1 MRLEVSRPTLF
12 LVCAFSFA
20 SLVQAQ
26 DKPAEKFRVEITG
39 GYGSGEFVPGEKVH
53 IWSATNSESVS
64 GHWSGDVELLT
75 DSKEWATSFIMPGR
89 HVKFQVTQKA
99 VPVKFSFEKFKG
111 SNSSLKEVY
120 YHFPSKMRGM
130 VFIVHGTGGGADF
143 IEKTE
148 TRALALTLIDSGF
161 GVVSADAE
169 EVASGDRN
177 NDAKTRWSLK
187 LTESNV
193 DLKNLQALLI
203 DFEKRALIRQDTPK
217 FALGMSNGGAF
228 SVFLGGIAA
237 SVVAKDFDRLKFN
250 AVVSYCADA
259 NSKSLRKTQ
268 TPTAWYMCG
277 HENHPE
283 VSNKEAHEN
292 HMRLKRRGV
301 YSEYAEHPATPLY
314 DERFSRL
321 TDVSLQV
328 SKLIVSE
335 IRAAGLVDKNGFFNR
350 NSSEVANFIS
360 ANAEKFPTTVRL
372 AKSTQRQ
379 LFQQIRVMSAE
390 HALYSDFARRNV
402 DFFEKFLPL
411 QGEVKAGQSAR

>member
-1 MRLEVSRPTLF
+1 VLLLLRVWFKPKTNRLKNFEWKS
-12 LVCAFSFA
+12 
-20 SLVQAQ
+20 QA
-26 DKPAEKFRVEITG
+26 DMC
-39 GYGSGEFVPGEKVH
+39 SGEFAPGEKVH

-64 GHWSGDVELLT
+64 GPWSGDVELLT
-75 DSKEWATSFIMPGR
+75 DRQEWATSFLMPGR

-120 YHFPSKMRGM
+120 YYFPSKMRGM
-130 VFIVHGTGGGADF
+130 VFIIHGTGGGADF

-177 NDAKTRWSLK
+177 NEAKTRWSLK

-237 SVVAKDFDRLKFN
+237 SAVAK
-250 AVVSYCADA
+250 
-259 NSKSLRKTQ
+259 
-268 TPTAWYMCG
+268 
-277 HENHPE
+277 
-283 VSNKEAHEN
+283 
-292 HMRLKRRGV
+292 
-301 YSEYAEHPATPLY
+301 
-314 DERFSRL
+314 RF
-321 TDVSLQV
+321 
-328 SKLIVSE
+328 
-335 IRAAGLVDKNGFFNR
+335 
-350 NSSEVANFIS
+350 
-360 ANAEKFPTTVRL
+360 
-372 AKSTQRQ
+372 
-379 LFQQIRVMSAE
+379 
-390 HALYSDFARRNV
+390 
-402 DFFEKFLPL
+402 
-411 QGEVKAGQSAR
+411 